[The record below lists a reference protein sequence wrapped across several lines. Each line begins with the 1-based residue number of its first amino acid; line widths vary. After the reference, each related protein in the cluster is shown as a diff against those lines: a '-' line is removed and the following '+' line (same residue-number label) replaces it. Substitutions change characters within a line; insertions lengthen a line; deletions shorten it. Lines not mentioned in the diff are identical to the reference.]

1 MDNGS
6 QPATKQDLADLQ
18 DDLVETVR
26 DSETKLLNAFCTFAQ
41 SNQQRMAQ
49 NEGNTTA
56 VISRLATLES
66 RVTQLEKRLN
76 LPPAT

>member
-6 QPATKQDLADLQ
+6 QPATKQDLADLR
-18 DDLVETVR
+18 DELVETIR
-26 DSETKLLNAFCTFAQ
+26 DSETRLLNAFYTFAQ
-41 SNQQRMAQ
+41 SNQQRLTQ
-49 NEGNTTA
+49 TEGNATA

-76 LPPAT
+76 LPPAA